1 MDVWA
6 LNLKGAA
13 GIPFLG
19 AASKCERGG
28 RLVAVRRA
36 GGGIDVG
43 VLVRTRRWNS
53 SAPAYRSFVVTASGG
68 KKRSNRGGHSSS
80 GKGENDPS
88 IPEEDG
94 LDVTT
99 PQYDDKS
106 KTNDCSRKP
115 QFTLSNWRDVRANLV
130 AKEQEH
136 LLDTDGQGITSNEQP
151 QMLSSKWAHP
161 IPMLES
167 GCVLLATEKLDG
179 VPMFERTVILLL
191 SLGSR
196 DPRDR
201 PFGVILNRPLRRKI
215 KHMNPSNPHLATI
228 FSDCSVHCGGPVEA
242 NMFLLKSSDG
252 LLLPGFGE
260 AVSGVYFGSRNN
272 LDDAAVLVKKGAFM
286 PRDFIFF
293 EGYSGWEF
301 DQLLDEL
308 ESEYWVVAS
317 CSSHLVHQV
326 YGTSSSNLWEEIL
339 QLMGGQYSELS
350 RKPKQDDP

>member
-1 MDVWA
+1 MDVWT
-6 LNLKGAA
+6 LNLKGAG

-19 AASKCERGG
+19 AVRKCERGG

-43 VLVRTRRWNS
+43 VLVRRRRWNS
-53 SAPAYRSFVVTASGG
+53 SAPTYRSLVVRRTG

-80 GKGENDPS
+80 GENDPS

-106 KTNDCSRKP
+106 KTNDYSRKP
-115 QFTLSNWRDVRANLV
+115 HFTLSNWRDVRANLV

-151 QMLSSKWAHP
+151 QMLCPKWAHP

-272 LDDAAVLVKKGAFM
+272 LDAAAALVKTGAFM
-286 PRDFIFF
+286 PRDFVFF

-308 ESEYWVVAS
+308 ESGYWVVAS